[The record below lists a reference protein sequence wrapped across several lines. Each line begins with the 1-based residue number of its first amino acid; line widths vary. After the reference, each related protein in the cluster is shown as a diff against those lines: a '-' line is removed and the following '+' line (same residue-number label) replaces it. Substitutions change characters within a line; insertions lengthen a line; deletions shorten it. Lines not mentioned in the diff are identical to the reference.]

1 MCLCKFRSGVII
13 NLIHINFIFKGEEK
27 ETEMLISLPMVA
39 VQSLTNPCLD
49 EETGV

>member
-13 NLIHINFIFKGEEK
+13 NLIHINFIFKEEEE

-39 VQSLTNPCLD
+39 DQSLTNPCLNKK
-49 EETGV
+49 TSV